1 MVAWIGVAGFIFYFF
16 YDMNSVLWKNKI
28 LHAFFAV
35 GCLCI
40 LIATGITV
48 SEVCLTGGISDIPD
62 WVFLGAAVFFLAVLL
77 YTLFFALPFEETYQ
91 VQDAQ
96 RKVYDKGM
104 YALCRHPG
112 VLWFFLFYLC
122 LGLACM
128 PSDMLWQGI
137 VYTVCNAAY
146 VIFQDIWTFPRT
158 FDTYGD
164 YKKTTPFLIPNAKS
178 IKRAFQTRKSI
189 GRKQRDIR

>member
-77 YTLFFALPFEETYQ
+77 YTLFFSMPFCVTNQ
-91 VQDAQ
+91 VNDAT
-96 RKVYDKGM
+96 
-104 YALCRHPG
+104 L
-112 VLWFFLFYLC
+112 
-122 LGLACM
+122 
-128 PSDMLWQGI
+128 I
-137 VYTVCNAAY
+137 V
-146 VIFQDIWTFPRT
+146 
-158 FDTYGD
+158 
-164 YKKTTPFLIPNAKS
+164 
-178 IKRAFQTRKSI
+178 
-189 GRKQRDIR
+189 